1 MRFGAAITTLR
12 WWRPMAVVLIGAS
25 ATVACSGDGTS
36 PLTSLDVTLPEGS
49 RPTVTA
55 PPAEEPAPEEPAPE
69 EPAPEEPAPEEP
81 APEEPAPEE
90 PAPEEP
96 APEASVPEDDEGL
109 TTEEWTLLIVVGLVV
124 LAIVIGAA
132 LLASRRTRRRDQQ
145 RTTHQRR
152 LDDIVRECRSV
163 HDSAVLSILQTS
175 NPAML
180 QSTFAA
186 ARNQL
191 IDLEG
196 RATALAT
203 ELPDESDRRQLND
216 LGMAVAG
223 LPRRSG
229 DERRPPRGTE
239 RAPAGRAHRLLES
252 HRAASKRAARVS
264 AATGLVHQALTR
276 ITIPGRQARR
286 HHRPHPRAERR
297 VRRSGR
303 SVPTPRTRRA

>member
-1 MRFGAAITTLR
+1 MRFGASTTTLR
-12 WWRPMAVVLIGAS
+12 WWRPLAVMLIGVS
-25 ATVACSGDGTS
+25 VGIACSGDGTS

-49 RPTVTA
+49 RPTLTA
-55 PPAEEPAPEEPAPE
+55 PPAEEPAPEQPAPE
-69 EPAPEEPAPEEP
+69 QPTPEEPTDEQPTDEQPTPEQPTPEQPGPEEQ
-81 APEEPAPEE
+81 
-90 PAPEEP
+90 

-191 IDLEG
+191 MDLEG

-203 ELPDESDRRQLND
+203 ELPDESDRRQQND
-216 LGMAVAG
+216 LGLAVAG
-223 LPRRSG
+223 LRGALETNVGLRVDPAEPQQGELIDSSNRTVLYRS
-229 DERRPPRGTE
+229 EQ
-239 RAPAGRAHRLLES
+239 LES
-252 HRAASKRAARVS
+252 
-264 AATGLVHQALTR
+264 ALQQVLYIR
-276 ITIPGRQARR
+276 L
-286 HHRPHPRAERR
+286 
-297 VRRSGR
+297 
-303 SVPTPRTRRA
+303 

>member
-223 LPRRSG
+223 LRGALETNVGLRVEPNEPQQGELIDSSNRTVLHRS
-229 DERRPPRGTE
+229 EQ
-239 RAPAGRAHRLLES
+239 LES
-252 HRAASKRAARVS
+252 
-264 AATGLVHQALTR
+264 ALQQVLYIR
-276 ITIPGRQARR
+276 L
-286 HHRPHPRAERR
+286 
-297 VRRSGR
+297 
-303 SVPTPRTRRA
+303 